1 MPKRTF
7 VRVDIPDVLPQKY
20 SLKADL
26 NNYQM
31 AWYPS
36 ERSQKPATK
45 TIEPRKRRRRNNS
58 WVPTIKRRVVG
69 IREQR
74 ARRRLHRPLPIR
86 VRAQKSDEEP
96 PPPTTPM
103 ALLGLPNS
111 SAEHTAWERSM
122 RDAIVPLQFDATELV
137 TNTGALKGSWTQ
149 GIDPNSCYTGE
160 VDDVF
165 QVGSVYQVSSSD
177 GPLIARRD
185 EHVPYVDKPVQTDSS
200 SLPNVD
206 GEEQT
211 AKAVLTYS
219 TIRAVESVPVPI
231 RPYPRTDPV
240 PILQLPLR
248 TSDEPTFIR
257 TFQEPIPPWAHMK
270 SPGRQTAKDTTA
282 SAALPSPAIDQATPM
297 ETPLPTQDKIK
308 RYGTPKNLTEI
319 ELIGSALAK
328 GLNIAPFPGFF
339 DAPAGHPGVF
349 NLHEQLNV
357 YGYTPRQP
365 TPTPI
370 DYGVALASRL
380 NFAPPESHAE
390 VRGPKEDS
398 KEDPKDKPEKQTQV
412 NTGYEKP

>member
-231 RPYPRTDPV
+231 RPYPRTDSSTAASNVRRTDFHQDLPRAYTAV
-240 PILQLPLR
+240 GPHEEPRSPDRQRHNGFSSTPIASDRSSYANGNASPDSGQNQKIRYTKEPHRNRAYRLR
-248 TSDEPTFIR
+248 TREGTQHR
-257 TFQEPIPPWAHMK
+257 TVPWFLRCTRRP
-270 SPGRQTAKDTTA
+270 SWSLQ
-282 SAALPSPAIDQATPM
+282 SA
-297 ETPLPTQDKIK
+297 
-308 RYGTPKNLTEI
+308 
-319 ELIGSALAK
+319 
-328 GLNIAPFPGFF
+328 
-339 DAPAGHPGVF
+339 
-349 NLHEQLNV
+349 
-357 YGYTPRQP
+357 
-365 TPTPI
+365 
-370 DYGVALASRL
+370 
-380 NFAPPESHAE
+380 
-390 VRGPKEDS
+390 
-398 KEDPKDKPEKQTQV
+398 
-412 NTGYEKP
+412 